1 MLALNYMLTCNSKN
15 FMTHNVLHRW
25 RVFNGVNYMNCEEK
39 IKNCNSIMFEDY
51 SLSKKIIIKEKE
63 EPKEEEEDV
72 GMIAVTYYH
81 F

>member
-1 MLALNYMLTCNSKN
+1 MLALNYMLTRNSKSFITN
-15 FMTHNVLHRW
+15 NVLHRW

-39 IKNCNSIMFEDY
+39 IKNCNSMLFEDY

-63 EPKEEEEDV
+63 EPEEEEEDI

>member
-1 MLALNYMLTCNSKN
+1 MLALNYMLTRNSKSFIAN
-15 FMTHNVLHRW
+15 NVLHRW
-25 RVFNGVNYMNCEEK
+25 KVFNGINYMNCEEK
-39 IKNCNSIMFEDY
+39 IKNCNSMMFEDY

-63 EPKEEEEDV
+63 ELEEEDI

>member
-1 MLALNYMLTCNSKN
+1 MLALNYMLTRNSKN
-15 FMTHNVLHRW
+15 FMANNVLHRW

-39 IKNCNSIMFEDY
+39 IKNCNSMLFEDY

-63 EPKEEEEDV
+63 EPEEEEDFD
-72 GMIAVTYYH
+72 MIAVTYYH

>member
-1 MLALNYMLTCNSKN
+1 MLTRNSKTFITN
-15 FMTHNVLHRW
+15 NVLHRW

-63 EPKEEEEDV
+63 EPKEEDEDV

>member
-1 MLALNYMLTCNSKN
+1 MLALNYMLTRNSKSFITN
-15 FMTHNVLHRW
+15 NVLHRW

-63 EPKEEEEDV
+63 ELKEEEEDV

>member
-1 MLALNYMLTCNSKN
+1 MLALNYMLTRNSKS

-25 RVFNGVNYMNCEEK
+25 KVFNGVNYMNCEEK
-39 IKNCNSIMFEDY
+39 IKNCNSMLFEDY

-63 EPKEEEEDV
+63 EPEEEDI
-72 GMIAVTYYH
+72 GMIALTYYH